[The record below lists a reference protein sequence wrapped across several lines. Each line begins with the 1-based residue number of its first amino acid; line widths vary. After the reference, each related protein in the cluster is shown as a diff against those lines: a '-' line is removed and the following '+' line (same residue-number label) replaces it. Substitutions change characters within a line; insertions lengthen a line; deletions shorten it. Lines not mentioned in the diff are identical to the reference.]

1 VYSTAHSLSVSLRQ
15 TPVRFRVLLAVGG
28 GSVLVGYSMVLRQ
41 LPGDLP
47 VQPGFWLL
55 AVLVLLADL
64 YPLVPSMRDVRASVT
79 FAWSAALSLAAILA
93 YGPTASLLFLVSGLT
108 AALSRRTGRWW
119 QVVLNMIIFGLIGL
133 AVAGVAAL
141 ADEPASATP
150 TAGWLAGW
158 GLLLAAVVVFL
169 YALLIGLAMTEL
181 GASSWQVQRARFGKS
196 VRIWGVSLIT
206 APLLAAL
213 ALSGPWALPAM
224 AVVIVTLNHLSSIM
238 FRSTT
243 ASRTDS
249 LTGLANRMTL
259 TRLLSARIARLT
271 GTDPVTLLL
280 IDLDRFKEVNDTHGH
295 LVGDEV
301 LIAVARR
308 LLAVA
313 APDDLVARYGGDE
326 FAVVLGTAGTPGQI
340 AGTARSYQ
348 AALARPIQVGDVQVV
363 IGGSVGIAAADDPT
377 IDVLGLVGRA
387 DRELYRAKRAEAQ
400 PPSDDVGSPG
410 NQDHTTGEHS
420 ALEHSARP
428 NRALEHSALQHSAR
442 PPGAWGRRSGSVI
455 WSITVQGAAATQSE
469 GWPGV
474 QWSSSRWPGSVAG
487 QPGTGR
493 GQLTGFTF
501 EGG

>member
-1 VYSTAHSLSVSLRQ
+1 VQSTTQSLSVSVRE
-15 TPVRFRVLLAVGG
+15 TPQRFRVMLAAGG
-28 GSVLVGYSMVLRQ
+28 GGVLVGYTLVLRH
-41 LPGDLP
+41 LPDDLLTE
-47 VQPGFWLL
+47 PGFWLL
-55 AVLVLLADL
+55 AALVLLADL

-79 FAWSAALSLAAILA
+79 FAWSAALSLAAVLA

-119 QVVLNMIIFGLIGL
+119 QVVLNMIVFGLIGL
-133 AVAGVAAL
+133 AVAGLAAL
-141 ADEPASATP
+141 AAEPVATP

-158 GLLLAAVVVFL
+158 GLLLAALVVL
-169 YALLIGLAMTEL
+169 SYALLIGLAMAEL

-213 ALSGPWALPAM
+213 ALSGPWALPSM
-224 AVVIVTLNHLSSIM
+224 AVVIVTLNHLSSTM
-238 FRSTT
+238 FRSTA

-249 LTGLANRMTL
+249 LTGLANRLTL
-259 TRLLSARIARLT
+259 TRSLSARIARSAA
-271 GTDPVTLLL
+271 GGPVTLLL
-280 IDLDRFKEVNDTHGH
+280 IDLDRFKDVNDTHGH

-326 FAVVLGTAGTPGQI
+326 FAVVLGAAATPEQVARTAHTV
-340 AGTARSYQ
+340 R
-348 AALARPIQVGDVQVV
+348 AALGEPIQVGDVLVM
-363 IGGSVGIAAADDPT
+363 IGCSVGIAAADDPT

-387 DRELYRAKRAEAQ
+387 DHDLYRAKRG
-400 PPSDDVGSPG
+400 VPG
-410 NQDHTTGEHS
+410 MPADHGRAVA
-420 ALEHSARP
+420 ALG
-428 NRALEHSALQHSAR
+428 Q
-442 PPGAWGRRSGSVI
+442 RSGTPI
-455 WSITVQGAAATQSE
+455 WSVTMQGAAAAPAE

-474 QWSSSRWPGSVAG
+474 QWSSSRWVSSGIGRAA
-487 QPGTGR
+487 TGR
-493 GQLTGFTF
+493 GQLAAVPF